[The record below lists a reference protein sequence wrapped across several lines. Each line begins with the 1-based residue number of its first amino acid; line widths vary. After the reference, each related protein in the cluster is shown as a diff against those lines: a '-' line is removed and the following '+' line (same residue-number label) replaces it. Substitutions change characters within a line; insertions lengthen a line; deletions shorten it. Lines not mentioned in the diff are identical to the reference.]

1 MKAKRAIKIGVD
13 IAMTVLF
20 LCQMGYHMMDNRAHE
35 WLGVALCLMF
45 ILHHALNGG
54 WHMPATMWAFVLTGL
69 HWSMALRAVRKKIRR
84 KTGKAAGCGERGAAW
99 LETRSNETGIVF

>member
-35 WLGVALCLMF
+35 WLGIALCLLF
-45 ILHHALNGG
+45 ILHHGSTSL
-54 WHMPATMWAFVLTGL
+54 PLF
-69 HWSMALRAVRKKIRR
+69 KKYC
-84 KTGKAAGCGERGAAW
+84 T
-99 LETRSNETGIVF
+99 V